1 MKKILFFATSNIFL
15 PSGGGLANRALLK
28 ALEEEYPNRVDVVH
42 PEVKNEVPSNFYLVP
57 DYTGKEKI
65 KGLLKG
71 RVHKYNPW
79 LLNFIDQHKGEYS
92 HCLINSGL
100 LGDLVK
106 DVQARGIKVCM
117 IHHNYEVEFQT
128 DNRSMPA
135 FRGYFP
141 YFISRNERR
150 AYLHADLNLF
160 LTNSDMET
168 FRRVYGDT
176 RKENNTVIGIFEDE
190 DRSFDYVKEKKLP
203 VRNLVICGSLNS
215 VQTLRGMEQFA
226 TNCLPILHRYFNEDF
241 SLLLTGRNPHEFIRK
256 LADSDKQIHLVANPE
271 NMIETIID
279 SGIFICP
286 TNVGGGVKLRIMDGL
301 KLGMPIIAHRVSARG
316 YDAFLGKPWFQVYD
330 DKDSFNDALLKIIEV
345 IGENRELRKE
355 IIENYRQ
362 YFSFPK
368 GKTRFLS
375 SIKSFLS

>member
-1 MKKILFFATSNIFL
+1 M
-15 PSGGGLANRALLK
+15 
-28 ALEEEYPNRVDVVH
+28 
-42 PEVKNEVPSNFYLVP
+42 
-57 DYTGKEKI
+57 
-65 KGLLKG
+65 
-71 RVHKYNPW
+71 
-79 LLNFIDQHKGEYS
+79 
-92 HCLINSGL
+92 
-100 LGDLVK
+100 
-106 DVQARGIKVCM
+106 
-117 IHHNYEVEFQT
+117 
-128 DNRSMPA
+128 
-135 FRGYFP
+135 
-141 YFISRNERR
+141 
-150 AYLHADLNLF
+150 
-160 LTNSDMET
+160 
-168 FRRVYGDT
+168 
-176 RKENNTVIGIFEDE
+176 
-190 DRSFDYVKEKKLP
+190 
-203 VRNLVICGSLNS
+203 
-215 VQTLRGMEQFA
+215 
-226 TNCLPILHRYFNEDF
+226 
-241 SLLLTGRNPHEFIRK
+241 
-256 LADSDKQIHLVANPE
+256 ADSDKQIHLVANPE